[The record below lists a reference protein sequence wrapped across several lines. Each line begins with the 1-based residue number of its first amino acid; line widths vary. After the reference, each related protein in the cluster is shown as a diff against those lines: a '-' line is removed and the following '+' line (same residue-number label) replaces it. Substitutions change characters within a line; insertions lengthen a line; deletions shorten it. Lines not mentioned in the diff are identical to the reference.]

1 MTYMPREK
9 APDPAPSYLSM
20 SVAQKKQNEDDL
32 RKRSAPSVAIIG
44 SVDRWRPTFK
54 ASDHTP
60 LCGRKG
66 VEYAKP

>member
-9 APDPAPSYLSM
+9 ARGDEPSYLSM

-44 SVDRWRPTFK
+44 SVGRWRPTFK